1 MELSELLKELRSEDH
16 VSTTTK
22 PSRPIMQITPKL
34 AWDGEEVILLPE
46 SGNFFR
52 ADDEP
57 HIKVLAWLMQN
68 QPHGR
73 PLPLD
78 REKIGQDCQLSAQ
91 EVREAVTRLI
101 HEGDLEPATGRRSP
115 ESFIF
120 RIQYHE
126 EEKP

>member
-1 MELSELLKELRSEDH
+1 
-16 VSTTTK
+16 
-22 PSRPIMQITPKL
+22 MQITPKL

-57 HIKVLAWLMQN
+57 HIRLLAGLMQS

-78 REKIGQDCQLSAQ
+78 REKIGKDCQLSGQ
-91 EVREAVTRLI
+91 ETREAIARLI
-101 HEGDLEPATGRRSP
+101 HEGDLEPATGRRGP
-115 ESFIF
+115 ELFIF
-120 RIQYHE
+120 RIRYRE
-126 EEKP
+126 EEKS

>member
-57 HIKVLAWLMQN
+57 HIKVLIWLMAN

-73 PLPLD
+73 QLPLD

-91 EVREAVTRLI
+91 EVREAIARLTK
-101 HEGDLEPATGRRSP
+101 EGDLEPATGRGP
-115 ESFIF
+115 ERFTF
-120 RIQYHE
+120 HIQYHE
-126 EEKP
+126 GEKP

>member
-1 MELSELLKELRSEDH
+1 
-16 VSTTTK
+16 
-22 PSRPIMQITPKL
+22 MQITPKL

-78 REKIGQDCQLSAQ
+78 RERIGKDCQLSAQ
-91 EVREAVTRLI
+91 ETREAIAMLI
-101 HEGDLEPATGRRSP
+101 HEGDLELFKGRGP

-126 EEKP
+126 GEKP